1 MPIRVEVAGQGT
13 YVVPALDIA
22 IDRAKYMA
30 LQATGS
36 GPAPGN
42 DEYDEVLEQEKQ
54 FALGRPDILLD
65 WARHHMSRAD
75 LERYRVD
82 TTQG

>member
-1 MPIRVEVAGQGT
+1 
-13 YVVPALDIA
+13 
-22 IDRAKYMA
+22 MA

-42 DEYDEVLEQEKQ
+42 DEYGKVVEQETQ

-65 WARHHMSRAD
+65 WARHHMRRTD

-82 TTQG
+82 TTQD